1 LPSLREV
8 QHAFAHALL
17 GVDDGIGALVVTGGG
32 AAEDR
37 LRIHRDT
44 FVAVASRALR
54 LNHPAVERL
63 VGTAFFASVAREYA
77 LAKPPAMAWLD
88 AYGEGFAAF
97 LGGLPSTAGVPYLA
111 DVARVEW
118 AVSAALHAPD
128 AAALDA
134 SALVS
139 LAPEA
144 QADLRFVAHPA
155 VSLLRTET
163 NADAIWRAVLE
174 RDEEALAAI
183 DPGAGPRWLLVERTP
198 EQSAAVV
205 ALSEGEWRLTS
216 DLVQGVPLAHALA
229 ASVTMTDV
237 DPARIL
243 AAHLAAGRF
252 TAFEIPARRNAAR
265 DLENDA

>member
-1 LPSLREV
+1 MPSLREV
-8 QHAFAHALL
+8 QRGFARTLL
-17 GVDDGIGALVVTGGG
+17 AVDDGVASLVVTGRG

-54 LNHPAVERL
+54 LNYPAVERL
-63 VGTAFFASVAREYA
+63 VGAAFFGSVAREYA
-77 LAKPPAMAWLD
+77 LAQPPAMAWLD

-97 LGGLPSTAGVPYLA
+97 LGGLRSAAGVPYLA

-118 AVSAALHAPD
+118 AVSTALHAPD

-174 RDEEALAAI
+174 RDDATLVAI

-198 EQSAAVV
+198 DQSAAVV

-216 DLVQGVPLAHALA
+216 DLVQGVTLARALA
-229 ASVTMTDV
+229 ATVVMPDV

-252 TAFEIPARRNAAR
+252 TGFEIPARCNAR
-265 DLENDA
+265 DLENHA